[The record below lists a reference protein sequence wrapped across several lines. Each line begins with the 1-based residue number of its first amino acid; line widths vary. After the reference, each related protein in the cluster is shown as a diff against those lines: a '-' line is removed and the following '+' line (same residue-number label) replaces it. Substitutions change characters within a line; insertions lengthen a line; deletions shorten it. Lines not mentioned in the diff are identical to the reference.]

1 MTISIE
7 AARATAKTS
16 ACQGCG
22 HVIGEE
28 DFVICTDGING
39 KVVTFH
45 KRCQPQD
52 PDLQRHHGVV
62 LKPVHLGL
70 TPKGLS

>member
-22 HVIGEE
+22 HVIGDEH
-28 DFVICTDGING
+28 FVICSDGING

-52 PDLQRHHGVV
+52 PDLQRHHGIT
-62 LKPVHLGL
+62 LAPVKLGL
-70 TPKGLS
+70 NLKGLA